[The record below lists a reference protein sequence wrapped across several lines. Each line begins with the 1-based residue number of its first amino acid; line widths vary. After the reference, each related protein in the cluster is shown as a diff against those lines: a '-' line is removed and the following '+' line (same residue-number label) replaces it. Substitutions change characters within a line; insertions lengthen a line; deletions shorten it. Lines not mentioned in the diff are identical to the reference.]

1 MVRTCT
7 FADLDYL
14 DAMQRT
20 IRLCTAL
27 AAAGSL
33 GTSGCENFSAT
44 EAGLLAAGL
53 AGAATGIALGTTG
66 VPSSSSV
73 PIALGAA
80 AGAGAL
86 AVAATNMSVGRDQRL
101 MAEQRGQMLV
111 EQARQRG
118 AQNIP
123 RYILVDTISAN
134 PTGGGRP
141 VMIFDT
147 ASGKVASNRLYYV
160 GMPVGPYGYT
170 DAPPGMMSIR

>member
-1 MVRTCT
+1 MKKFSR
-7 FADLDYL
+7 FGI
-14 DAMQRT
+14 T
-20 IRLCTAL
+20 IATLGA
-27 AAAGSL
+27 L

-66 VPSSSSV
+66 VPAGSAV
-73 PIALGAA
+73 PISLGAA

-101 MAEQRGQMLV
+101 LAEQRGQMLV
-111 EQARQRG
+111 ERARQRG

-123 RYILVDTISAN
+123 RYILVDTVSAQ

-147 ASGKVASNRLYYV
+147 ATGKVASRRLYYV

-170 DAPPGMMSIR
+170 EVPAGAFPGGR